1 MHQKWP
7 LPARSF
13 IAPKDP
19 VQLQSCDD
27 EPPCELPSWCSPP
40 ESDATLEVWRVPSA
54 PDAAPE
60 PILLGLRPWVHF
72 GRRQQC
78 KIHRQPDVELHTRT
92 ASRKQALLLRNFHGQ
107 VFLLDMGSSH
117 GTFLGRQK
125 LQAKMPKEWKPGVV
139 VFFADANTETFE
151 LRPRQFGHPF
161 SGSVPGLPYAKP
173 MVATGP
179 TGIAGIASMV
189 VGGNFAGAR
198 RMMGIQLGEEIAV
211 KPKLAKVESEIGGE
225 DEEQNDTTNE
235 GNTEPSKAE
244 KLYPGD
250 WQVPA
255 DGLSKIGWKPES
267 HQVEDSD
274 KGHQVEEGTVSTKQV
289 STIEPA
295 AVSTPVGKSSVE
307 TGSLADR
314 LQQIMSKYFG
324 PDVISTLRSKGPR
337 YPCPDRPDWQLNLWS
352 GRSRPYD
359 PAQPAI
365 VVIKAAV
372 RLSVG
377 LTRQVSLEWLSANL
391 PTESQLLVRFTDAPL
406 ELAEPA
412 DAGRWQLDLPLMVS
426 GNTGIVSLS
435 SCQALPQKLFVRLCS
450 CHSSRA
456 ADILPGGVFGSTLR
470 PLDIEGDEWILSVVQ
485 NETQVD
491 GDFCDTEVVD
501 LEMGSI
507 SGTES
512 MESVASSVSHVSTEL
527 GSETEKQRN
536 GTSAAVP
543 PGASFHILKE
553 DKDQD
558 LQVGKET
565 NRKRQVENPSPVKGN
580 DTTKANL
587 GRPKTKRSRVS
598 SPKSPSSASTSKL
611 ARMKAGVIAKRLSR
625 NVRKE
630 GD

>member
-40 ESDATLEVWRVPSA
+40 VSDATLEVWRIPSA

-78 KIHRQPDVELHTRT
+78 KIHRQPDVELNTRT

-125 LQAKMPKEWKPGVV
+125 LQAKIPKEWKPGVV

-211 KPKLAKVESEIGGE
+211 KPKLAKVEIDE
-225 DEEQNDTTNE
+225 EEQNDTTNE

-255 DGLSKIGWKPES
+255 DGLSEIGWKPES
-267 HQVEDSD
+267 HQVE
-274 KGHQVEEGTVSTKQV
+274 EGTLSTNQV
-289 STIEPA
+289 PTSEPA
-295 AVSTPVGKSSVE
+295 AVGTAVGKTPVDI
-307 TGSLADR
+307 GSLADR
-314 LQQIMSKYFG
+314 LQQVMSKYFG
-324 PDVISTLRSKGPR
+324 PDVIGTLRSKGPR

-412 DAGRWQLDLPLMVS
+412 DGGRWQLDLPLMVS

-470 PLDIEGDEWILSVVQ
+470 PLDIEGDEWILSAVATGKGVSQ
-485 NETQVD
+485 LQEETQVD
-491 GDFCDTEVVD
+491 GEACDTEVVD

-507 SGTES
+507 SGAESS

-536 GTSAAVP
+536 GTSTAVLP
-543 PGASFHILKE
+543 TPSSHSKLE
-553 DKDQD
+553 
-558 LQVGKET
+558 VTGKESKD
-565 NRKRQVENPSPVKGN
+565 RKRQVENPSIPVKKN

-587 GRPKTKRSRVS
+587 GRPKTKRSKVA